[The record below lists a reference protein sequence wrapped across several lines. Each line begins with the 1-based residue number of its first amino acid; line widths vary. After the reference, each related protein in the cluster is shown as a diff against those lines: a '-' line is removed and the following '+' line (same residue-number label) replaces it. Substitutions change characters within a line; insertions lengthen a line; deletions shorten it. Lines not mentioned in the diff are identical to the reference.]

1 LRKLKVR
8 ERCLREF
15 SANNAKG
22 YGSLLLLPI
31 PITEFFRILRVGGAV
46 IMPRVVCPLCRTGF
60 EANISKDNFALNC
73 VACGVAFNAAHYLS
87 KEDFSAKA
95 EKRPPTKPMP
105 GVEQGTAALGNAI
118 RPVEPPKFAEPLSDS
133 TRTGG
138 LPFMAESDDASQPA
152 RKPVSN
158 TSPSGTP
165 SAEVSRPGKIVSIS
179 SGYSAIRRL
188 PISHPLSPSAQNG
201 QAAALAKVQSI
212 PKVEPPSVIGLPTP
226 PPMNGCAT
234 NNGVQPASPSSPP
247 SVQVAPPGKVPQP
260 VEPQAEVKKQEKA
273 PEPAPAPVN
282 AAPAAPEP
290 APQPELPQPAK
301 KNRRPLLEGTFGPYD
316 IEGEIARGGVG
327 AVFKAR
333 ERDTGRQVALK
344 VLLDGEEA
352 GEAERE
358 RFRHECETAKALS
371 LPGMVQVY
379 AVGELDQRPYMAME
393 LVKGRSLDKVIPEKG
408 LSVNDCLVLM
418 KSVAETIGALHEAGY
433 VHRDLKPGNILI
445 DEFGSP
451 KVADFGLV
459 KSLDE
464 VTRLTAS
471 GLVCGTPAYM
481 APEQARGD
489 GKAVD
494 PRSDVWALGA
504 VLYEMLTSRPP
515 FRAENALR
523 LMLKI
528 TKSPPELPRSL
539 NLKVPQH
546 VENIVMR
553 CLEKSAE
560 KRYTNARALA
570 ADIGRFLNGEP
581 LEPASQPKVQLI
593 MDAAARNRR
602 PLIVSGIAVAVLIM
616 IALVARFFFAPKAA
630 GTLIAKA
637 YTTLQ
642 DTTQAD
648 RWKVAEGM
656 FREASK
662 IDPKNGKAQLG
673 LGLCVG
679 WQAVDQKK
687 HVVIDKPRFTEGVT
701 ETLHAAELDPQ
712 LDADAH
718 FQASK
723 IFMWAKQHLD
733 EAHELEMALKK
744 APGVLKFKDALAMA
758 YWNAGSQMPTPADQ
772 QTYYAK
778 ALNEFQGV
786 LQQDP
791 TYPKVAEYI
800 RRLKEEYLV
809 PIMAMGQRHH

>member
-1 LRKLKVR
+1 VN
-8 ERCLREF
+8 E
-15 SANNAKG
+15 AK
-22 YGSLLLLPI
+22 P
-31 PITEFFRILRVGGAV
+31 
-46 IMPRVVCPLCRTGF
+46 
-60 EANISKDNFALNC
+60 
-73 VACGVAFNAAHYLS
+73 
-87 KEDFSAKA
+87 
-95 EKRPPTKPMP
+95 
-105 GVEQGTAALGNAI
+105 
-118 RPVEPPKFAEPLSDS
+118 
-133 TRTGG
+133 
-138 LPFMAESDDASQPA
+138 
-152 RKPVSN
+152 
-158 TSPSGTP
+158 
-165 SAEVSRPGKIVSIS
+165 
-179 SGYSAIRRL
+179 
-188 PISHPLSPSAQNG
+188 
-201 QAAALAKVQSI
+201 
-212 PKVEPPSVIGLPTP
+212 
-226 PPMNGCAT
+226 
-234 NNGVQPASPSSPP
+234 
-247 SVQVAPPGKVPQP
+247 
-260 VEPQAEVKKQEKA
+260 
-273 PEPAPAPVN
+273 
-282 AAPAAPEP
+282 
-290 APQPELPQPAK
+290 K
-301 KNRRPLLEGTFGPYD
+301 KNRRPLLEGSFGPYD

-333 ERDTGRQVALK
+333 ERDTGRPVALK

-393 LVKGRSLDKVIPEKG
+393 LVRGRSLDKVIPEKS
-408 LSVNDCLVLM
+408 LCVNDCLVLM

-528 TKSPPELPRSL
+528 TKSDPTLPRAL

-560 KRYTNARALA
+560 RRYPNARALSF
-570 ADIGRFLNGEP
+570 DIARFLNGEP

-593 MDAAARNRR
+593 IAAASRNRR
-602 PLIVSGIAVAVLIM
+602 QLIVAGCAMAMIVLIAV
-616 IALVARFFFAPKAA
+616 VARSFFTPKAA
-630 GTLIAKA
+630 GPLIAKGYA
-637 YTTLQ
+637 TLQ
-642 DTTQAD
+642 NVTQTD
-648 RWKVAEGM
+648 RWQQAESY
-656 FREASK
+656 FRDAARAE
-662 IDPKNGKAQLG
+662 PKNGKAQLG

-679 WQAVDQKK
+679 WQSVDQQK
-687 HVVIDKPRFTEGVT
+687 HVVADKNRFNEALTD
-701 ETLHAAELDPQ
+701 TLHAAELDPQ
-712 LDADAH
+712 LEADAY

-723 IFMWAKQHLD
+723 IYMWAKLHAD
-733 EAHELEMALKK
+733 EARELELALKR
-744 APGVLKFKDALAMA
+744 APGVLKFRDALAMA
-758 YWNAGSQMPTPADQ
+758 YWNVGSQAKAPSEQ
-772 QTYYAK
+772 QMYYAK
-778 ALNEFQGV
+778 ALSEFQRV
-786 LQQDP
+786 HAADP
-791 TYPKVAEYI
+791 TYPKVADYI
-800 RRLKEEYLV
+800 KRLQEEYLV
-809 PIMAMGQRHH
+809 QSIALGQGQRRH